1 MKIYVDIDNT
11 ICYTNEGDYPN
22 SKPNYVNISK
32 VNELYK
38 DHTIIMW
45 TARGTMTGL
54 NWFMLTQK
62 QLNEWNVKYHELRM
76 GKPAFDIL
84 IDDKT
89 LNSLYHWNN
98 SNVKK
103 S

>member
-32 VNELYK
+32 VNKLYE

-45 TARGTMTGL
+45 TARGTMTVSHSFWIPCHL
-54 NWFMLTQK
+54 YLYFSTKTISKMFSIVRILLT
-62 QLNEWNVKYHELRM
+62 
-76 GKPAFDIL
+76 
-84 IDDKT
+84 
-89 LNSLYHWNN
+89 NN
-98 SNVKK
+98 AQ
-103 S
+103 

>member
-32 VNELYK
+32 VNKLYK

-54 NWFMLTQK
+54 N
-62 QLNEWNVKYHELRM
+62 
-76 GKPAFDIL
+76 
-84 IDDKT
+84 
-89 LNSLYHWNN
+89 
-98 SNVKK
+98 
-103 S
+103 